1 MDTNETTSKNMD
13 QPVTRA
19 EHKKDLDALKNELL
33 AKLVTK
39 EEYQKGIA
47 NLVTKEEYQKGI
59 ANLVTKEEYQKGIA
73 NLVTKEEHKKDI
85 DTVNKKLDNL
95 TNKVAQNSADI
106 IELKQQMA
114 GVPEKINQILKIV
127 DGLMKFITD
136 GQVEKVAQEATFRRH
151 EKILSDHEVRLGQL
165 EKKCA

>member
-33 AKLVTK
+33 AK
-39 EEYQKGIA
+39 
-47 NLVTKEEYQKGI
+47 
-59 ANLVTKEEYQKGIA
+59 LVTKEEYQKGIA